1 MRNGLKRAAAFA
13 LTILMLLTLLPAAL
27 ATESVTT
34 SDAVVPGLSLADD
47 VSPLAITGENTV
59 TVGEE
64 INYYTEVT
72 GGDLKAGDYII
83 MDYAISEGDTFQGE
97 RGSDVSETEDGGSTS
112 VSSEVTA
119 D

>member
-1 MRNGLKRAAAFA
+1 M
-13 LTILMLLTLLPAAL
+13 
-27 ATESVTT
+27 
-34 SDAVVPGLSLADD
+34 
-47 VSPLAITGENTV
+47 
-59 TVGEE
+59 
-64 INYYTEVT
+64 T

-97 RGSDVSETEDGGSTS
+97 RGSDVSETKDGGSTS

>member
-1 MRNGLKRAAAFA
+1 M
-13 LTILMLLTLLPAAL
+13 
-27 ATESVTT
+27 
-34 SDAVVPGLSLADD
+34 
-47 VSPLAITGENTV
+47 
-59 TVGEE
+59 
-64 INYYTEVT
+64 T

-83 MDYAISEGDTFQGE
+83 MDYSISEGDTFQGE